1 MNIQY
6 LNEDSFRGSD
16 LKFIKLIQ
24 SDLSFET
31 AIRTIRTIAKIPTN
45 GYKIEIVDGK
55 LSLRDFSETEQ
66 DKLISNWGAISQGID
81 DVIKTYNLPY
91 YWWETLFTIIVFNF
105 AVHPTKEDT
114 DIEYIYTG
122 GLNGILRKLGKLNN
136 IINLNQDE
144 LIIKVKRGMSFNG
157 LIENLQTDR
166 KQVEKYLSSLDSD
179 PEIRDSHIE
188 VKSRINEL
196 RNKGLSYFKIGDI
209 IDGEFDTT
217 NFLDAGMTEE
227 TTKTYHKRTIKT
239 LNRLTKS
246 NRNLKRYLK

>member
-6 LNEDSFRGSD
+6 LNENSFRGSD

-31 AIRTIRTIAKIPTN
+31 AIRTIRTIAEIPTN
-45 GYKIEIVDGK
+45 GYKIKIVNGK
-55 LSLRDFSETEQ
+55 LSLRGFSEAEQ
-66 DKLISNWGAISQGID
+66 DKLISNWVAISQGID

-105 AVHPTKEDT
+105 AVYPTKEDT

-144 LIIKVKRGMSFNG
+144 LIIKVKRGMSFNS
-157 LIENLQTDR
+157 LIESLRTDR
-166 KQVEKYLSSLDSD
+166 KQIEKYLSSLDSD

-246 NRNLKRYLK
+246 NRSLKKYLK